1 MEHPE
6 PPEEPQEPQEPQPP
20 EPPPIPE
27 ASGVVSHCPHCGHRL
42 MLDASHCPHCGTRLA
57 AGTPALSI
65 ASTILLA
72 MGALIFGSVG
82 TCSLLG
88 IVSALF
94 TPHGFSALAASF
106 LLPGAV
112 ASYLAILCVRP
123 ILESVRSR
131 RDRP

>member
-27 ASGVVSHCPHCGHRL
+27 ASGVVSHCPNCGHRL
-42 MLDASHCPHCGTRLA
+42 MLDASHCPRCGTRLA

-65 ASTILLA
+65 AGMIGLGLLA
-72 MGALIFGSVG
+72 LLLGGFG
-82 TCSLLG
+82 TCSLF
-88 IVSALF
+88 VSVPSLF
-94 TPHGFSALAASF
+94 THTEPRELIWLIFALGAGASF
-106 LLPGAV
+106 L
-112 ASYLAILCVRP
+112 AIQCVRR